1 MEGNIRKT
9 PQEYVMKKYPM
20 KNRTLPSRKLTS
32 RILVVLALLLAG
44 PLAAAVGS
52 AMGGAVN
59 LDADWRTASRES
71 AGLAPDPATT
81 PEAVVQ
87 VYAARA
93 FGWRGLFGVHSW
105 IAAKRENA
113 PAYTVYQVI
122 GWRALHS
129 GSALAVGTGVPDREW
144 FGNAPEI
151 LADFRGGRDGVDVET
166 MIDAMDAA
174 VAAYPYAGEY
184 RLWPGPN
191 SNTFTAFVGRRVPA
205 MNLHLPVTAIGKD
218 YLANGS
224 LLASAPSGSGV
235 QLSLLGIVGITL
247 AQREGVEINL
257 LGLGF
262 GVDFLRPAL
271 KLPGIG
277 RIGMDRE

>member
-1 MEGNIRKT
+1 
-9 PQEYVMKKYPM
+9 MKD
-20 KNRTLPSRKLTS
+20 RTLPHRKLIS
-32 RILVVLALLLAG
+32 RILMVLALLLAG
-44 PLAAAVGS
+44 PLAAVA
-52 AMGGAVN
+52 GGAVN
-59 LDADWRTASRES
+59 LDADWRTASRDS
-71 AGLAPDPATT
+71 TGLAPDPATT
-81 PEAVVQ
+81 PEAIVQ

-105 IAAKRENA
+105 IAAKREHA

-122 GWRALHS
+122 GWRALHG
-129 GSALAVGTGVPDREW
+129 GSALTVGTGVPDRKW

-151 LADFRGGRDGVDVET
+151 LADFRDGRDGVDVT
-166 MIDAMDAA
+166 AMIDAMDAA

-191 SNTFTAFVGRRVPA
+191 SNTFTAFVGRRVPQ
-205 MNLHLPVTAIGKD
+205 MQLNLPVTAIGKD

-224 LLASAPSGSGV
+224 LLASAPSGTGV
-235 QLSLLGIVGITL
+235 QLSLLGMVGITL

-277 RIGMDRE
+277 RIGMDR